1 MTIEE
6 LQVLFT
12 VQTSQVKQAVNNI
25 KQEFKGL
32 ENSTKKTTK
41 NMEKSFDQAGNN
53 IAKTMS
59 GAMKKISS
67 IIAVAGIGK
76 VLKDSIMKGMEAIE
90 SESLVETV
98 FGNQVDD
105 IRAWSTELQ
114 NTLGLNGFAVRKN
127 TAMLYNMT
135 KSMGLTESEAMNLSK
150 SMTLLAEDVASFYNL
165 SSEEAF
171 NKIRAGLTGET
182 EPLKQIGVLVDEN
195 TVKMTAYQNGIAS
208 VGSELTNSQKVMARQ
223 IAIENQLSTASGDL
237 ARTIQS
243 PANQLRIFR
252 GQLELLAINLGQ
264 AFMPIVQVV
273 LPILNNLVKGLN
285 KVISAFAT
293 FMKALFG
300 MEMSVGGTASAGA
313 RAIGDMARSVEG
325 AESNAGGM
333 ARNLGRAGQEAK
345 KLKGFLAGFDELNTT
360 TREEV
365 GGGSGG
371 SGGGDIGGGVG
382 GIEIE
387 TPSIDFTQTDS
398 ALEQIP
404 QKFQDMADKVK
415 GVLENFFEPI
425 ITAWDNVK
433 DRLIEQ
439 VKKAWENVKAIFS
452 NAKETIKGIWNNGG
466 SDIFQNI
473 IETILLIGTIAGRV
487 FNETLVP
494 IIQGFIDL
502 LNPEESKWA
511 SLTVGAIEGIT
522 DAIKGLVEY
531 LAGDGFYWVDLFV
544 KSFLTFKAVTFVTEM
559 ALTIKTIYDVIKA
572 FIVGIGVK
580 ATDLAMTGAI
590 IGLYVKDFI
599 IAIAGAVKSL
609 GAMAIA
615 GLTATVSIFGLTLPI
630 WAVVLAITGLIAI
643 IVLCV
648 KHWDDIKEAGAKAW
662 EKIKEAWN
670 KSAEWFKEKFDKIK
684 QSAIEFIEKVKEKFT
699 EWWNKIVQLFG
710 NVKEWFVERWEA
722 IKTTVIDLV
731 DTAKNKFAEWWNK
744 IVELFGNIKT
754 WFTDRWNNIKNGV
767 ADLVNNGKAK
777 FSDWWNNI
785 KNIFANIGGWFSEKW
800 NSIKTGIDNLK
811 TNIGTI
817 AQNMW
822 TNLTTPFKNA
832 YTWFKS
838 NVVDK
843 ISQAFSGVVNTVKG
857 AFNSVIRSV
866 NWAISCINNA
876 MTFTLPD
883 WIPLVGG
890 KGFTMNIPR
899 IPELARGGIVDE
911 RTLFYAGERGKEA
924 VLPLE
929 NNTGWLDI
937 IADKISNNMGQTTGG
952 KTPLEVT
959 INLGGNK
966 LGKYMIDNI
975 NDLQRQAGK
984 QLIDIY

>member
-1 MTIEE
+1 
-6 LQVLFT
+6 
-12 VQTSQVKQAVNNI
+12 
-25 KQEFKGL
+25 
-32 ENSTKKTTK
+32 
-41 NMEKSFDQAGNN
+41 
-53 IAKTMS
+53 
-59 GAMKKISS
+59 
-67 IIAVAGIGK
+67 
-76 VLKDSIMKGMEAIE
+76 
-90 SESLVETV
+90 
-98 FGNQVDD
+98 
-105 IRAWSTELQ
+105 
-114 NTLGLNGFAVRKN
+114 
-127 TAMLYNMT
+127 
-135 KSMGLTESEAMNLSK
+135 
-150 SMTLLAEDVASFYNL
+150 
-165 SSEEAF
+165 
-171 NKIRAGLTGET
+171 
-182 EPLKQIGVLVDEN
+182 
-195 TVKMTAYQNGIAS
+195 MTAYQNGIAS

-273 LPILNNLVKGLN
+273 LPILNSLVKGLN

-415 GVLENFFEPI
+415 GILESFFEPI
-425 ITAWDNVK
+425 VTAWNNVK

-439 VKKAWENVKAIFS
+439 VKKAWDNVKKIFE
-452 NAKETIKGIWNNGG
+452 NAKETIKGIWQNGG

-473 IETILLIGTIAGRV
+473 TETILLIGTIAGRV

-502 LNPEESKWA
+502 LNPEESPWA
-511 SLTVGAIEGIT
+511 SATVGAIEGIT
-522 DAIKGLVEY
+522 EAIKDLVSY

-544 KSFLTFKAVTFVTEM
+544 KTFLTFKAVNFVLSVAEM
-559 ALTIKTIYDVIKA
+559 IGATYDLVKA
-572 FIVGIGVK
+572 FVVGIGTK
-580 ATDLAMTGAI
+580 ATDLFMTGQI
-590 IGLYVKDFI
+590 IGLYIKDFVV
-599 IAIAGAVKSL
+599 AVAGAVKSL

-615 GLTATVSIFGLTLPI
+615 GLTATVSIFGLTVPI
-630 WAVVLAITGLIAI
+630 WAVVLAIVGLIAI
-643 IVLCV
+643 IVLCI

-662 EKIKEAWN
+662 EWIKQAWE
-670 KSAEWFKEKFDKIK
+670 KSADWFKEKFDKIK
-684 QSAIEFIEKVKEKFT
+684 EKAIELVEKAKE
-699 EWWNKIVQLFG
+699 
-710 NVKEWFVERWEA
+710 
-722 IKTTVIDLV
+722 
-731 DTAKNKFAEWWNK
+731 KFAEWWNK
-744 IVELFGNIKT
+744 IVELFGRVRE
-754 WFTDRWNNIKNGV
+754 WFTEKWDGVKNSVVNLVETAKNKFTEWWNKVRELFINIGGWFAERWNTIINGISN
-767 ADLVNNGKAK
+767 LVNNGRSK
-777 FSDWWNNI
+777 FTELWNGI
-785 KNIFANIGGWFSEKW
+785 KNIFANVGGWFNEKW
-800 NSIKTGIDNLK
+800 NSIRTGIDNLK

-817 AQNMW
+817 ARNMW
-822 TNLTTPFKNA
+822 NNLTSPFKSA
-832 YTWFKS
+832 YSWFKT
-838 NVVDK
+838 NVVDR
-843 ISQAFSGVVNTVKG
+843 ISQAFNGVVSTVKG

-876 MTFTLPD
+876 MNFS
-883 WIPLVGG
+883 IPSWVPIVGG
-890 KGFTMNIPR
+890 RSFGLNIPR

-937 IADKISNNMGQTTGG
+937 IADKISNNMGQTSSG
-952 KTPLEVT
+952 KMPMEVT

-975 NDLQRQAGK
+975 NDLQRQAGR

>member
-12 VQTSQVKQAVNNI
+12 VQTSQVKQAVNSI

-59 GAMKKISS
+59 GAMKKVSS

-76 VLKDSIMKGMEAIE
+76 ALKDSITKGMEAIE

-127 TAMLYNMT
+127 TAMLFNMT

-300 MEMSVGGTASAGA
+300 MEMSIGGTASSGA
-313 RAIGDMARSVEG
+313 RAVGDMARSVEG
-325 AESNAGGM
+325 ATTGTGAM

-387 TPSIDFTQTDS
+387 TPSIDFTQTES

-415 GVLENFFEPI
+415 GILESFFEPI
-425 ITAWDNVK
+425 ITAWNNVK

-439 VKKAWENVKAIFS
+439 VQKAWDNVKKIFK
-452 NAKETIKGIWNNGG
+452 NAKETIKGIWQNGG
-466 SDIFQNI
+466 SDIFGNI
-473 IETILLIGTIAGRV
+473 METIFEIGVIAGRV

-502 LNPEESKWA
+502 LNPEESPWA
-511 SLTVGAIEGIT
+511 SATVGAIEGIT
-522 DAIKGLVEY
+522 EAIKGLVEY

-544 KSFLTFKAVTFVTEM
+544 KTFLTFKAVNFVLSVAEM
-559 ALTIKTIYDVIKA
+559 IGATYDLVKA
-572 FIVGIGVK
+572 FIVGIGIK
-580 ATDLAMTGAI
+580 ATDLFMTGQI
-590 IGLYVKDFI
+590 IGLYVKDFVLAVVG
-599 IAIAGAVKSL
+599 AINSL
-609 GAMAIA
+609 GGLALA
-615 GLTATVSIFGLTLPI
+615 GLTATVSIFGLTVPI
-630 WAVVLAITGLIAI
+630 WAVILAITGLIAI
-643 IVLCV
+643 IVLCI

-662 EKIKEAWN
+662 EWIKQAWEN
-670 KSAEWFKEKFDKIK
+670 SADWFKEKFDRIK
-684 QSAIEFIEKVKEKFT
+684 EKAIELVEKAKE
-699 EWWNKIVQLFG
+699 
-710 NVKEWFVERWEA
+710 
-722 IKTTVIDLV
+722 
-731 DTAKNKFAEWWNK
+731 KFAEWWNK
-744 IVELFGNIKT
+744 IVELFGRVREWFAERWDGVKNSVVNLVETAKNKFTEWWNKVRELFINIGG
-754 WFTDRWNNIKNGV
+754 WFAERWNTITNGISN
-767 ADLVNNGKAK
+767 LVNNGRNR
-777 FSDWWNNI
+777 FTELWNGI
-785 KNIFANIGGWFSEKW
+785 KNIFANVGGWFNEKW
-800 NSIKTGIDNLK
+800 NSIRTGIDNLK

-817 AQNMW
+817 ARNMW
-822 TNLTTPFKNA
+822 NNLTSPFTSA
-832 YTWFKS
+832 YSWFKT

-843 ISQAFSGVVNTVKG
+843 ISQAFNGVVNTVKG

-876 MTFTLPD
+876 MNFS
-883 WIPLVGG
+883 IPSWVPIVGG
-890 KGFTMNIPR
+890 RSFGLNIPR

-937 IADKISNNMGQTTGG
+937 IADKISNNMGQTSSG
-952 KTPLEVT
+952 KMPMEVT

-975 NDLQRQAGK
+975 NDLQRQAGR

>member
-12 VQTSQVKQAVNNI
+12 VQTNQVKQAVNSI

-41 NMEKSFDQAGNN
+41 NMEKSFDKAGDS
-53 IAKTMS
+53 IAKSM
-59 GAMKKISS
+59 GGVMKKVSG
-67 IIAVAGIGK
+67 IIAMAGIGK

-127 TAMLYNMT
+127 TAMLFNMT

-293 FMKALFG
+293 FMNALFG
-300 MEMSVGGTASAGA
+300 LKMSVGETASAGA

-371 SGGGDIGGGVG
+371 SSGGDIGGGVG
-382 GIEIE
+382 GVEIE
-387 TPSIDFTQTDS
+387 TPSIDFTQTES

-415 GVLENFFEPI
+415 GILESFFEPI
-425 ITAWDNVK
+425 ITAWNNVK

-439 VKKAWENVKAIFS
+439 VQKAWDNVKKIFK
-452 NAKETIKGIWNNGG
+452 NAKETIKGIWQNGG
-466 SDIFQNI
+466 SDIFGNI
-473 IETILLIGTIAGRV
+473 METIFEIGVIAGRV

-502 LNPEESKWA
+502 LNPEESPWA
-511 SLTVGAIEGIT
+511 SATVGAIEGIT
-522 DAIKGLVEY
+522 EAIKGLVEY

-544 KSFLTFKAVTFVTEM
+544 KTFLTFKAVNFVLSVAEM
-559 ALTIKTIYDVIKA
+559 IGATYDLVKA
-572 FIVGIGVK
+572 FIVGIGIK
-580 ATDLAMTGAI
+580 ATDLFMTGQI
-590 IGLYVKDFI
+590 IGLYVKDFVLAVVG
-599 IAIAGAVKSL
+599 AINSL
-609 GAMAIA
+609 GGLALA
-615 GLTATVSIFGLTLPI
+615 GLTATVSIFGLTVPI
-630 WAVVLAITGLIAI
+630 WAVILAITGLIAI
-643 IVLCV
+643 IVLCI

-662 EKIKEAWN
+662 EWIKQAWEN
-670 KSAEWFKEKFDKIK
+670 SADWFKEKFDRIK
-684 QSAIEFIEKVKEKFT
+684 EKAIELVEKAKE
-699 EWWNKIVQLFG
+699 
-710 NVKEWFVERWEA
+710 
-722 IKTTVIDLV
+722 
-731 DTAKNKFAEWWNK
+731 KFAEWWNK
-744 IVELFGNIKT
+744 IVELFGRVREWFAERWDGVKNSVVNLVETAKNKFTEWWNKVRELFINIGG
-754 WFTDRWNNIKNGV
+754 WFAERWNTITNGISN
-767 ADLVNNGKAK
+767 LVNNGRNR
-777 FSDWWNNI
+777 FTELWNGI
-785 KNIFANIGGWFSEKW
+785 KNIFANVGGWFNEKW
-800 NSIKTGIDNLK
+800 NSIRTGIDNLK

-817 AQNMW
+817 ARNMW
-822 TNLTTPFKNA
+822 NNLTSPFTSA
-832 YTWFKS
+832 YSWFKT

-843 ISQAFSGVVNTVKG
+843 ISQAFNGVVNTVKG

-876 MTFTLPD
+876 MNFS
-883 WIPLVGG
+883 IPSWVPIVGG
-890 KGFTMNIPR
+890 RSFGLNIPR

-937 IADKISNNMGQTTGG
+937 IADKISNNMGQTSSG
-952 KTPLEVT
+952 KMPMEVT

-975 NDLQRQAGK
+975 NDLQRQAGR

>member
-273 LPILNNLVKGLN
+273 LPILNSLVKGLN

-415 GVLENFFEPI
+415 GILESFFEPI
-425 ITAWDNVK
+425 VTAWNNVK

-439 VKKAWENVKAIFS
+439 VKKAWDNVKKIFE
-452 NAKETIKGIWNNGG
+452 NAKETIKGIWQNGG

-473 IETILLIGTIAGRV
+473 TETILLIGTIAGRV

-502 LNPEESKWA
+502 LNPEESPWA
-511 SLTVGAIEGIT
+511 SATVGAIEGIT
-522 DAIKGLVEY
+522 EAIKDLVSY

-544 KSFLTFKAVTFVTEM
+544 KTFLTFKAVNFVLSVAEM
-559 ALTIKTIYDVIKA
+559 IGATYDLVKA
-572 FIVGIGVK
+572 FVVGIGTK
-580 ATDLAMTGAI
+580 ATDLFMTGQI
-590 IGLYVKDFI
+590 IGLYIKDFVV
-599 IAIAGAVKSL
+599 AVAGAVKSL

-615 GLTATVSIFGLTLPI
+615 GLTATVSIFGLTVPI
-630 WAVVLAITGLIAI
+630 WAVVLAIVGLIAI
-643 IVLCV
+643 IVLCI

-662 EKIKEAWN
+662 EWIKQAWE
-670 KSAEWFKEKFDKIK
+670 KSADWFKEKFDKIK
-684 QSAIEFIEKVKEKFT
+684 EKAIELVEKAKE
-699 EWWNKIVQLFG
+699 
-710 NVKEWFVERWEA
+710 
-722 IKTTVIDLV
+722 
-731 DTAKNKFAEWWNK
+731 KFAEWWNK
-744 IVELFGNIKT
+744 IVELFGRVRE
-754 WFTDRWNNIKNGV
+754 WFTEKWDGVKNSVVNLVETAKNKFTEWWNKVRELFINIGGWFAERWNTIINGISN
-767 ADLVNNGKAK
+767 LVNNGRSK
-777 FSDWWNNI
+777 FTELWNGI
-785 KNIFANIGGWFSEKW
+785 KNIFANVGGWFNEKW
-800 NSIKTGIDNLK
+800 NSIRTGIDNLK

-817 AQNMW
+817 ARNMW
-822 TNLTTPFKNA
+822 NNLTSPFKSA
-832 YTWFKS
+832 YSWFKT
-838 NVVDK
+838 NVVDR
-843 ISQAFSGVVNTVKG
+843 ISQAFNGVVSTVKG

-876 MTFTLPD
+876 MNFS
-883 WIPLVGG
+883 IPSWVPIVGG
-890 KGFTMNIPR
+890 RSFGLNIPR

-937 IADKISNNMGQTTGG
+937 IADKISNNMGQTSSG
-952 KTPLEVT
+952 KMPMEVT

-975 NDLQRQAGK
+975 NDLQRQAGR